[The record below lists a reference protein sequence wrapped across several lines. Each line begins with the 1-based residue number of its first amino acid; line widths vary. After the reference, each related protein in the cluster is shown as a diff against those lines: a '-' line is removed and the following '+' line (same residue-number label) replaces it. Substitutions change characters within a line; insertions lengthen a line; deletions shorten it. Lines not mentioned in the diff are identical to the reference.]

1 VIDTVRHHWVRL
13 AAVGLLTLLAVL
25 GGWTA
30 WTTSPT
36 FDESGH
42 IVCGY
47 AWWQADKPR
56 MPSANLVLSQRWMTL
71 PLLWSKP
78 QFPLLPEIN
87 AGVPRQQD
95 MGFLLL
101 FRDGNDWAAIVRP
114 CRAMILLAAVLLGWG
129 LFRWS
134 RALWGDAGGLITL
147 TLYCLCPEVLAHGG
161 LATTDLMTAVLFA
174 VAVHLFWGVLHRLT
188 LFRLLAT
195 GLAIGALLSVKLSAL
210 LFVPMALAM
219 LLVRLGGGAPL
230 LVRERAVASGGRT
243 RVALLLA
250 CAGLVLMAWATMWG
264 AYGFRY
270 SADIPGVSSMVQ
282 WGLDSDRFVDRA
294 VDTLRSGR
302 WLPEAYLF
310 DLHLF
315 SLHTARWSYLFGD
328 YSTRGWWTFFPA
340 VYLYKT
346 PLPTLAIL
354 AAALGAFA
362 QFRRIRA
369 QLYALTPWLVL
380 LVVYLGVA
388 IVVRFNVGSRH
399 LLPTYAPL
407 FIVAGAAA
415 AWDGRK
421 WARGAL
427 LASVVWLLAEN
438 LRVGSDH
445 MAYFNELAGGPG
457 EGHRVLV
464 DSSLEW
470 GQHLPAL
477 ETWLTRRADSTPVY
491 FAYFGYAD
499 LRRFRLDRVTRL
511 PSFIDERGD
520 VAPAPLRPGTY
531 VISATLLH
539 TLDGAAAGPWTSSYE
554 LAYRGLRPEM
564 RRLEADVAQGR
575 RPTPDEAARYRWYDG
590 LRFARLA
597 AWLRVREPDERI
609 TYSTLVYEVTAAELQ
624 QALSAGGNENRS
636 DSRQRFP

>member
-1 VIDTVRHHWVRL
+1 MIDTVRHQWARL
-13 AAVGLLTLLAVL
+13 AAIGLLTLFAVL
-25 GGWTA
+25 SGWTA

-56 MPSANLVLSQRWMTL
+56 MPFQSLMVSQRWMTL
-71 PLLWSKP
+71 PLLLTRP
-78 QFPLLPEIN
+78 RFPTLPEIN
-87 AGVPRQQD
+87 AGLTRQQD

-114 CRAMILLAAVLLGWG
+114 CRAMILLAAVLFGWA

-134 RALWGDAGGLITL
+134 RALWGDAGALITL

-161 LATTDLMTAVLFA
+161 LATTDLMTALLFA

-188 LFRLLAT
+188 LLRLLTT
-195 GLAIGALLSVKLSAL
+195 GMAIGALLSVKLSAL

-219 LLVRLGGGAPL
+219 FLIRLGRGAPL
-230 LVRERAVASGGRT
+230 LVRDRAVASSGRT
-243 RVALLLA
+243 RGALLLA
-250 CAGLVLMAWATMWG
+250 CAGLALIAWATIWA

-270 SADIPGVSSMVQ
+270 SADIPGVSSMLN
-282 WGLDSDRFVDRA
+282 WDLDPNRFVDRA
-294 VDTLRSGR
+294 VDALRSGH

-315 SLHTARWSYLFGD
+315 SQHTVRWSYLLGE
-328 YSTRGWWTFFPA
+328 YSTRGSWAFFPV

-346 PLPTLAIL
+346 PLATLAIL

-362 QFRRIRA
+362 QFRRCRA

-380 LVVYLGVA
+380 LVVYLGAA
-388 IVVRFNVGSRH
+388 IVARFNVGSRH

-407 FIVAGAAA
+407 FILAGASA
-415 AWDGRK
+415 AWGGRK
-421 WARGAL
+421 WARTAL
-427 LASVVWLLAEN
+427 IAAFAWLLAEN

-457 EGHRVLV
+457 QGHRVLV

-477 ETWLTRRADSTPVY
+477 ETWLARRADSTPVY

-499 LRRFRLDRVTRL
+499 LRRFHLERVTRL
-511 PSFIDERGD
+511 PSFIDERD
-520 VAPAPLRPGTY
+520 YVAPAPLHPGAY

-539 TLDGAAAGPWTSSYE
+539 TLHGEAPGPWTSSYE
-554 LAYRGLRPEM
+554 RAYRGLRPEM
-564 RRLEADVAQGR
+564 RRLEADAAQGR
-575 RPTPDEAARYRWYDG
+575 RLTPDEAARYRWYDG

-597 AWLRVREPDERI
+597 AHLRTREPDERV
-609 TYSTLVYEVTAAELQ
+609 TFSTLVYEVTAAELQ
-624 QALSAGGNENRS
+624 QAL
-636 DSRQRFP
+636 

>member
-1 VIDTVRHHWVRL
+1 VIDFVRHQWARL
-13 AAVGLLTLLAVL
+13 AAIGLLTLFAVL
-25 GGWTA
+25 SGWTA

-56 MPSANLVLSQRWMTL
+56 MPFQSLMVSQRWMTL

-78 QFPLLPEIN
+78 QFSTLPEIN
-87 AGVPRQQD
+87 AGLSRQQD

-114 CRAMILLAAVLLGWG
+114 CRAMILLAAVLFGWG
-129 LFRWS
+129 LFQWS
-134 RALWGDAGGLITL
+134 RALWGDAGALITL

-161 LATTDLMTAVLFA
+161 LATTDLMTALLFA

-188 LFRLLAT
+188 LLRLLTA
-195 GLAIGALLSVKLSAL
+195 GMAIGALLSVKLSSL

-219 LLVRLGGGAPL
+219 LLVRLGGRAPL
-230 LVRERAVASGGRT
+230 LVRGRAVAASGRT
-243 RVALLLA
+243 WGGLLLA
-250 CAGLVLMAWATMWG
+250 GAALALIAWATIW
-264 AYGFRY
+264 AIYGFRY
-270 SADIPGVSSMVQ
+270 SADIPGVSSMLN
-282 WGLDSDRFVDRA
+282 WNLDRNRFVDRA
-294 VDTLRSGR
+294 VDALRSGH

-315 SLHTARWSYLFGD
+315 SQHTARWSYLLGA
-328 YSTRGWWTFFPA
+328 YSSRGWWTYFPA

-346 PLPTLAIL
+346 PLATLAIL
-354 AAALGAFA
+354 AVAFGAFA
-362 QFRRIRA
+362 QYRRCRA

-380 LVVYLGVA
+380 LVVYLGA
-388 IVVRFNVGSRH
+388 ATVVRFNVGSRH
-399 LLPTYAPL
+399 LLPAYAPL
-407 FIVAGAAA
+407 FILAGAAA
-415 AWDGRK
+415 AWGGRK
-421 WARGAL
+421 WARVAL
-427 LASVVWLLAEN
+427 IAALAWLFAEN

-445 MAYFNELAGGPG
+445 MAYFNELAGGPAQ
-457 EGHRVLV
+457 GHRVLI

-477 ETWLTRRADSTPVY
+477 EKWLARRGDSAPVY

-499 LRRFRLDRVTRL
+499 LRRFRLDRMTRL
-511 PSFIDERGD
+511 PSFIDERGE

-539 TLDGAAAGPWTSSYE
+539 TLHGVAAGPWTSSYE
-554 LAYRGLRPEM
+554 LAYLGLRPAM
-564 RRLEADVAQGR
+564 QRLEADVVNGH

-597 AWLRVREPDERI
+597 AYLQTREPDEHV

-624 QALSAGGNENRS
+624 QAL
-636 DSRQRFP
+636 

>member
-1 VIDTVRHHWVRL
+1 
-13 AAVGLLTLLAVL
+13 LLALYTVL
-25 GGWTA
+25 AGWTA

-56 MPSANLVLSQRWMTL
+56 MPFQSLMVSQRWMTL
-71 PLLWSKP
+71 PLLWSRP
-78 QFPLLPEIN
+78 QFPTLPEIN
-87 AGVPRQQD
+87 AGLSRQQD

-114 CRAMILLAAVLLGWG
+114 CRAMILLAAVLFGWG

-134 RALWGDAGGLITL
+134 RAFWGDAGALITL
-147 TLYCLCPEVLAHGG
+147 TLYCLSPEVLAYGG
-161 LATTDLMTAVLFA
+161 LATTDLMTALLFA
-174 VAVHLFWGVLHRLT
+174 LAAHLFWGVLHRLT
-188 LFRLLAT
+188 LLRLLAT
-195 GLAIGALLSVKLSAL
+195 GVVIGALLSVKLSSL
-210 LFVPMALAM
+210 LFAPMALAM

-230 LVRERAVASGGRT
+230 LVRGRAVARGNRTLGG
-243 RVALLLA
+243 LLLA
-250 CAGLVLMAWATMWG
+250 CAALALIAWATIWA
-264 AYGFRY
+264 AYGLRY
-270 SADIPGVSSMVQ
+270 SADIPGVSSMLN
-282 WGLDSDRFVDRA
+282 WDLDPSRFVDRV

-310 DLHLF
+310 DVHLF
-315 SLHTARWSYLFGD
+315 SQHTARWSYLCGD
-328 YSTRGWWTFFPA
+328 YSTHGWWAFFPA

-346 PLPTLAIL
+346 PLPALAIL
-354 AAALGAFA
+354 VAALGAFA
-362 QFRRIRA
+362 QHRRCRA

-380 LVVYLGVA
+380 LVVYLGAAVL
-388 IVVRFNVGSRH
+388 VRFNVGSRH

-407 FIVAGAAA
+407 FIVAGAVV
-415 AWDGRK
+415 AWGGRP
-421 WARGAL
+421 WARAAL
-427 LASVVWLLAEN
+427 LVSMGWLFAEN

-457 EGHRVLV
+457 QGHRVLV

-477 ETWLTRRADSTPVY
+477 ETWLAGRVNSSPVY

-520 VAPAPLRPGTY
+520 IAPAPLRPGTY

-539 TLDGAAAGPWTSSYE
+539 TLHGAAAGPWTLTYE
-554 LAYRGLRPEM
+554 LAYRNLRPDM
-564 RRLEADVAQGR
+564 QRLEVDVANGR

-597 AWLRVREPDERI
+597 ACLRAREPDERV

-624 QALSAGGNENRS
+624 QAGAGRASPDRLLNNGLRPLEGREQI
-636 DSRQRFP
+636 DY

>member
-1 VIDTVRHHWVRL
+1 M
-13 AAVGLLTLLAVL
+13 AAIGLLALFTVLA
-25 GGWTA
+25 GRTA

-56 MPSANLVLSQRWMTL
+56 IPSANLVLSQRWMTL

-95 MGFLLL
+95 MGFLFL
-101 FRDGNDWAAIVRP
+101 FREGNDWAAIVRP
-114 CRAMILLAAVLLGWG
+114 CRAMILLAAVLFGWG

-134 RALWGDAGGLITL
+134 RALWGDAGALLTL

-161 LATTDLMTAVLFA
+161 LATTDLMTALLFA
-174 VAVHLFWGVLHRLT
+174 LAAHLFWGVLHRLT
-188 LFRLLAT
+188 LLRLLAA
-195 GLAIGALLSVKLSAL
+195 GLAIGALFSVKLSSL

-219 LLVRLGGGAPL
+219 LVVRLGGGSPL
-230 LVRERAVASGGRT
+230 LVRGRAVASRGRML
-243 RVALLLA
+243 AHLLLA
-250 CAGLVLMAWATMWG
+250 CAALGLIVVATIWAV
-264 AYGFRY
+264 YGFRY
-270 SADIPGVSSMVQ
+270 SADIPGVSSMLN
-282 WGLDSDRFVDRA
+282 WDLNPSRFVDRA
-294 VDTLRSGR
+294 VATLRSGHS
-302 WLPEAYLF
+302 LPEAYLF

-315 SLHTARWSYLFGD
+315 SQHTARWSYLLGE
-328 YSTRGWWTFFPA
+328 YSTHGSWAFFPA

-346 PLPTLAIL
+346 PLATLAIL
-354 AAALGAFA
+354 AAALGALA
-362 QFRRIRA
+362 HYRRCRE

-380 LVVYLGVA
+380 LVVYLGAA

-399 LLPTYAPL
+399 LLPMYAPL

-421 WARGAL
+421 WARAAL
-427 LASVVWLLAEN
+427 IAALAWLLAEN

-445 MAYFNELAGGPG
+445 MAYFNELAGGPDQ
-457 EGHRVLV
+457 GHRVAV

-477 ETWLTRRADSTPVY
+477 ETWLARRVDSTPVY

-499 LRRFRLDRVTRL
+499 LRRFRLEQVTRL
-511 PSFIDERGD
+511 PSFIDERD
-520 VAPAPLRPGTY
+520 QVSPAPLRPGAY

-539 TLDGAAAGPWTSSYE
+539 TLHGEAPGPWTSSYE
-554 LAYRGLRPEM
+554 LAYRGLRPAM
-564 RRLEADVAQGR
+564 LRLEAEVANGH
-575 RPTPDEAARYRWYDG
+575 RPTPDEAARYRRYDG

-597 AWLRVREPDERI
+597 AHLRTREPDERV

-624 QALSAGGNENRS
+624 QAL
-636 DSRQRFP
+636 

>member
-1 VIDTVRHHWVRL
+1 MWRSPPWGRSELETTVIDTVRHRWARF
-13 AAVGLLTLLAVL
+13 AAIGLLALFAVL
-25 GGWTA
+25 AGWTA

-56 MPSANLVLSQRWMTL
+56 MPFQSLMVSQRWMTL

-87 AGVPRQQD
+87 AGLARQQD

-114 CRAMILLAAVLLGWG
+114 CRAMILLAAVLFGWA

-134 RALWGDAGGLITL
+134 RALWGDAGALITL
-147 TLYCLCPEVLAHGG
+147 TLYCLSPEVLAHGG
-161 LATTDLMTAVLFA
+161 LATTDLMTALLFA
-174 VAVHLFWGVLHRLT
+174 LAAHLFWGVLHRLT
-188 LFRLLAT
+188 WLRLLMT
-195 GLAIGALLSVKLSAL
+195 GMAIGALLSVKLSSL
-210 LFVPMALAM
+210 LFVPMAVAM

-230 LVRERAVASGGRT
+230 LVRGRAVAAGGRT
-243 RVALLLA
+243 RGGLLLA
-250 CAGLVLMAWATMWG
+250 CVGLALIAWATIW
-264 AYGFRY
+264 AIYGFRY
-270 SADIPGVSSMVQ
+270 SADIPGVSSMLN
-282 WGLDSDRFVDRA
+282 WDLDPGRFVDRA

-315 SLHTARWSYLFGD
+315 SQHTARLSYLFGD
-328 YSTRGWWTFFPA
+328 YSTHGWWTFFPA

-346 PLPTLAIL
+346 PLPALAIL
-354 AAALGAFA
+354 VVAFGAFA
-362 QFRRIRA
+362 QFRRCRA

-380 LVVYLGVA
+380 LVVYLGAA
-388 IVVRFNVGSRH
+388 ILVRFNVGSRH

-415 AWDGRK
+415 AWGERR
-421 WARGAL
+421 WARAVL
-427 LASVVWLLAEN
+427 LVSMGWLLAEN

-445 MAYFNELAGGPG
+445 MAYFNELAGGPSQ
-457 EGHRVLV
+457 GHRVFV

-477 ETWLTRRADSTPVY
+477 ETWLARRRDSAPVY
-491 FAYFGYAD
+491 VAYFGYAD
-499 LRRFRLDRVTRL
+499 LRRFRLERATRL
-511 PSFIDERGD
+511 PSYFDERGD
-520 VAPAPLRPGTY
+520 VAPAPLYPGTY
-531 VISATLLH
+531 VISATSLH
-539 TLDGAAAGPWTSSYE
+539 TLYGIVPGPWTPAYE
-554 LAYRGLRPEM
+554 FAYRGLRPDM
-564 RRLEADVAQGR
+564 QRLEADVAKGH
-575 RPTPDEAARYRWYDG
+575 RPTADEAARYRQYDG

-597 AWLRVREPDERI
+597 ACLRMREPDERV

-624 QALSAGGNENRS
+624 
-636 DSRQRFP
+636 